1 MTVPEPALVIMPTPP
16 TTTPLMPGQPAPGK
30 RQGWPG
36 LWFDPAPGA
45 PESLGTLADGLAAL
59 PSALRNAR
67 DVLAPLRGTPES
79 WSGAAA
85 DAFASRVAEL
95 PERLDGLRRSLV
107 AAAGTLRCWQVALA
121 QLRARARLVEADAQ
135 VARGGGTRRS
145 SSPRR
150 PTHTPISPWMGD
162 ASTPTRS
169 WPTPSAGSTPRFPT
183 WPTPML
189 RCALPTPG
197 WTPWSEALSRSARS
211 TGPPLHEP
219 PPLCESP
226 PPPSHGGDPPNSR
239 DPRPR
244 RHPKSPPDA
253 APPDVAPPLDP
264 RLVAPLPDAVPP
276 RDVALPPV
284 AARHRLTHAAVRRL
298 TLQPHP
304 TPRPP
309 PEGTR

>member
-85 DAFASRVAEL
+85 DAFAGRVAEL

-121 QLRARARLVEADAQ
+121 QLRARARLVEADAH
-135 VARGGGTRRS
+135 VARRRWDAALVVAEAARTHTDLALDGQRFDTDEELADAQCRLDSALSDVADANAQVRTAHARLDALVRSAEQVGAEHRAAAARAAAALRVAAAPITR
-145 SSPRR
+145 RR
-150 PTHTPISPWMGD
+150 PTEQS
-162 ASTPTRS
+162 
-169 WPTPSAGSTPRFPT
+169 
-183 WPTPML
+183 
-189 RCALPTPG
+189 
-197 WTPWSEALSRSARS
+197 
-211 TGPPLHEP
+211 
-219 PPLCESP
+219 
-226 PPPSHGGDPPNSR
+226 
-239 DPRPR
+239 
-244 RHPKSPPDA
+244 
-253 APPDVAPPLDP
+253 
-264 RLVAPLPDAVPP
+264 
-276 RDVALPPV
+276 
-284 AARHRLTHAAVRRL
+284 
-298 TLQPHP
+298 
-304 TPRPP
+304 
-309 PEGTR
+309 

>member
-1 MTVPEPALVIMPTPP
+1 MTVPEPAVVIMPTLPAPTPP
-16 TTTPLMPGQPAPGK
+16 APTPLTTTPPVLAPPMPTPPATTPPVLAPPMPTSAVPGPPAPGE
-30 RQGWPG
+30 RPGWPG

-45 PESLGTLADGLAAL
+45 PEALGTLADRLAAL

-189 RCALPTPG
+189 RCALPRPG
-197 WTPWSEALSRSARS
+197 WTL
-211 TGPPLHEP
+211 
-219 PPLCESP
+219 
-226 PPPSHGGDPPNSR
+226 
-239 DPRPR
+239 
-244 RHPKSPPDA
+244 
-253 APPDVAPPLDP
+253 
-264 RLVAPLPDAVPP
+264 
-276 RDVALPPV
+276 
-284 AARHRLTHAAVRRL
+284 
-298 TLQPHP
+298 
-304 TPRPP
+304 
-309 PEGTR
+309 